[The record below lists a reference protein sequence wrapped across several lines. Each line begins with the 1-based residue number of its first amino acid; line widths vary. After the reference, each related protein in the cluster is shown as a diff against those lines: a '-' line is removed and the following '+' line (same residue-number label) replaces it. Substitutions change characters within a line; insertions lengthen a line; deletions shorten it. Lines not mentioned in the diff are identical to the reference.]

1 MHITGVSIK
10 GLPPLENILF
20 RCNKRVNLFVGPNAT
35 GKSTNPSQSKWTLFY
50 GSQRRGF
57 E

>member
-10 GLPPLENILF
+10 GLPPLEDILF

-35 GKSTNPSQSKWTLFY
+35 GMSTILRSLVDFILRKSTAW
-50 GSQRRGF
+50 F